1 MTGTVSCFHCGT
13 AIDGKA
19 HHVLQIDGESAALCS
34 AACEEIATRIRDKG
48 LTGFYRFRTGASAP
62 AGKDTASGRWASY
75 DREALQREFVSSHGD
90 GSREAQLLLQGVR
103 CAACSWLI
111 ERAMT
116 AVPGVREIAVD
127 PLTTRTRLRWDPGI
141 TRLGDLL
148 ERIAALGYEPYPYT
162 EDEAGRAAILE
173 RRAALPRLIVAGLG
187 MSETMGYAVAM
198 YAGALHDADPA
209 IHEFLRL
216 ISLLVATPVVFYAG
230 APFFSGAVRGL
241 RLGRPGMDV
250 PVGLA
255 IAAAYIA
262 SVWNTFRGSGAVY
275 FDSAVM
281 FVFFLSCARFLEM
294 SGRHRALSLTGALA
308 RHLPRVATRLRA
320 GRPEIVGVVE
330 LEPGDLVL
338 VPPGQSIPVD
348 GRLESASA
356 RVDESLLTGESR
368 PVHKAAGD
376 PVVAGSINLLAAAT
390 ICVERIGAST
400 VLAQIGRLIA
410 VAREE
415 RPRLVEI
422 TDRVAVWFVSGVLLL
437 AAATGAAWWLLDPA
451 RAFDIVLAVLV
462 VTCPCALALAT
473 PAAFTVGMS
482 ALARQGVLLRRAGAL
497 EMLSRVSDMVFDK
510 TGTLTEHSAGIYR
523 IEAFVGQPPERLL
536 ELASLLESRSEHPLA
551 RAFPPPATTLA
562 VTDIVAVPGQG
573 LEGRVDGERLRI
585 GTRAFVL
592 GLAGDSAA
600 DSAADS
606 GPESAVQSVYLG
618 RESQLMARFEIAER
632 VRTEAP
638 AVLAALAD
646 AGIAPAIASGDQAG
660 PVRAAAAQLGITTWH
675 AGLSPADKLELVR
688 KLQQD
693 GHIVGMVGDGIN
705 DSPVLAGADVSIAIG
720 TGTSLAQH
728 AADCILMGPGL
739 VALPAAVAHS
749 RRTMHIVRQNLWWA
763 VAYNL
768 VAVPLAIT
776 GVLAPWLAALGMSA
790 SSLLVTFNALRLGR
804 VRQEVAE
811 ARPALPLS
819 KGEALP

>member
-1 MTGTVSCFHCGT
+1 M
-13 AIDGKA
+13 
-19 HHVLQIDGESAALCS
+19 QIDGESAALCS
-34 AACEEIATRIRDKG
+34 AACEQIATRIRDKG

-62 AGKDTASGRWASY
+62 AGKDSNSGRWASY
-75 DREALQREFVSSHGD
+75 DREALQREFVNIHDD

-103 CAACSWLI
+103 CAACAWLI

-127 PLTTRTRLRWDPGI
+127 PLTTRTRLRWDPGS
-141 TRLGDLL
+141 TRLGNLL
-148 ERIAALGYEPYPYT
+148 ERIAVLGYEPCAYT
-162 EDEAGRAAILE
+162 EDEAGRAAVLE

-187 MSETMGYAVAM
+187 MSEVMGYAVAL
-198 YAGALHDADPA
+198 YGGALHDADPA
-209 IHEFLRL
+209 IHRFLRL

-230 APFFSGAVRGL
+230 APFFNGAWRGL

-262 SVWNTFRGSGAVY
+262 SVWNTFRGSGEIY

-308 RHLPRVATRLRA
+308 RHLPRVATRLRD

-330 LEPGDLVL
+330 LQPGDLVL
-338 VPPGQSIPVD
+338 VAPGQSIPVD
-348 GRLESASA
+348 GRLESAAA

-368 PVHKAAGD
+368 PVRKTAGD
-376 PVVAGSINLLAAAT
+376 AIIAGSINLLAAAT
-390 ICVERIGAST
+390 ICVERVGAGT
-400 VLAQIGRLIA
+400 VLAQISRLIA

-437 AAATGAAWWLLDPA
+437 AAATGAAWWLLDPS

-497 EMLSRVSDMVFDK
+497 EMLSCVTDMVFDK
-510 TGTLTEHSAGIYR
+510 TGTLTEHSAGIHR
-523 IEAFVGQPPERLL
+523 IETFAGHDREQVL
-536 ELASLLESRSEHPLA
+536 ELAALLESHSEHALA
-551 RAFPPPATTLA
+551 RAFPPPTTTVA
-562 VTDIVAVPGQG
+562 VTEIVAVPGQG
-573 LEGRVDGERLRI
+573 LEGRVDGQRLRI

-592 GLAGDSAA
+592 GLASDS
-600 DSAADS
+600 DN
-606 GPESAVQSVYLG
+606 GPESAAQSVYLG
-618 RESQLMARFEIAER
+618 RESQLMARFEIAEQ
-632 VRTEAP
+632 VRAEAP
-638 AVLAALAD
+638 AVLAALTD
-646 AGIAPAIASGDQAG
+646 AGIAPTIASGDQPG
-660 PVRAAAAQLGITTWH
+660 PVRAAAERLGIDAWQASLTPT
-675 AGLSPADKLELVR
+675 GKLELVR
-688 KLQQD
+688 RMQQD

-739 VALPAAVAHS
+739 DALPAAVAHS
-749 RRTMHIVRQNLWWA
+749 RRTMRIVRQNLWWA

-768 VAVPLAIT
+768 VAVPLAIS

-804 VRQEVAE
+804 VRQAVAE
-811 ARPALPLS
+811 TLPALPLG

>member
-1 MTGTVSCFHCGT
+1 MPDALNCFHCGT
-13 AIDGKA
+13 AIHGPA
-19 HHVLQIDGESAALCS
+19 THQLQIDGATVTLCS
-34 AACEEIATRIRDKG
+34 DACQEIATRIRDKG
-48 LTGFYRFRTGASAP
+48 LTEFYRFRTAASTP
-62 AGKDTASGRWASY
+62 AGADTGPERWTSY
-75 DREALQREFVSSHGD
+75 DREALQKEFVSSRSD

-111 ERAMT
+111 ERAMA
-116 AVPGVREIAVD
+116 AVPGVCEIAVD
-127 PLTTRTRLRWDPGI
+127 PLTTRTRLRWDPQV
-141 TRLGDLL
+141 TRLSELL
-148 ERIAALGYEPYPYT
+148 ACIAVLGYGPCPCT

-187 MSETMGYAVAM
+187 MSEVMGFAVAL

-230 APFFSGAVRGL
+230 APFFRGAVRGL

-262 SVWNTFRGSGAVY
+262 STWNTFKGSGPIY

-281 FVFFLSCARFLEM
+281 FVFFLTCARFLEM

-308 RHLPRVATRLRA
+308 RHLPRVATRLRD

-330 LEPGDLVL
+330 LEPGDLVM
-338 VPPGQSIPVD
+338 VAPGQSVPVD
-348 GRLESASA
+348 GRLECESA
-356 RVDESLLTGESR
+356 RVDESLLSGESR
-368 PVHKAAGD
+368 PVRKAAGD
-376 PVVAGSINLLAAAT
+376 PVIAGSINLFGAAT
-390 ICVERIGAST
+390 IRVERVGTST
-400 VLAQIGRLIA
+400 VLAQISRLIA

-422 TDRVAVWFVSGVLLL
+422 TDRVAVWFVTGVLVL
-437 AAATGAAWWLLDPA
+437 AAASGTAWWWIDA
-451 RAFDIVLAVLV
+451 SRAFEVVLAVLV

-497 EMLSRVSDMVFDK
+497 ETLSRVTDLVFDK
-510 TGTLTEHSAGIYR
+510 TGTLTEHSAGIQH
-523 IEAFVGQPPERLL
+523 IETFAGHDRERML
-536 ELASLLESRSEHPLA
+536 ELAALLESRSEHPLA
-551 RAFPPPATTLA
+551 RAFPPPRTALP
-562 VTDIVAVPGQG
+562 VTDVVAVAGQG
-573 LEGRVDGERLRI
+573 LEACVSGERLRI

-592 GLAGDSAA
+592 GLVDINASDDSP
-600 DSAADS
+600 DSTA
-606 GPESAVQSVYLG
+606 QSVYLG
-618 RESQLMARFEIAER
+618 SGSQLMARFEITER
-632 VRTEAP
+632 VRAEAP
-638 AVLAALAD
+638 AALAALGA
-646 AGIAPAIASGDQAG
+646 AGIALAIASGDQPG
-660 PVRAAAAQLGITTWH
+660 PVRAAAQRLGVDAWH
-675 AGLSPADKLELVR
+675 AHLAPAGKLEFVR
-688 KLQQD
+688 RMQQD

-705 DSPVLAGADVSIAIG
+705 DSPVLAGADVSVAVG

-739 VALPAAVAHS
+739 GALPTAVAHA

-763 VAYNL
+763 VAYNV
-768 VAVPLAIT
+768 VAVPLAIS
-776 GVLAPWLAALGMSA
+776 GLLAPWLAALGMSA

-804 VRQEVAE
+804 TLQPVPATAPDQALSE
-811 ARPALPLS
+811 ARL
-819 KGEALP
+819 

>member
-1 MTGTVSCFHCGT
+1 MNGTASCFHCGT
-13 AIDGKA
+13 AINGA
-19 HHVLQIDGESAALCS
+19 IPHELQIDGRPVALCS
-34 AACEEIATRIRDKG
+34 ASCAEITTRIRDKG
-48 LTGFYRFRTGASAP
+48 LTGFYRYRTGASAS
-62 AGKDTASGRWASY
+62 AGSDTTSGRWASY
-75 DREALQREFVSSHGD
+75 DRDALQREFVSHHDD

-111 ERAMT
+111 ERAMA

-127 PLTTRTRLRWDPGI
+127 PLTTRTRLRWNPGV

-148 ERIAALGYEPYPYT
+148 GQIAALGYEPYPYT
-162 EDEAGRAAILE
+162 EDEAGRAAIME

-187 MSETMGYAVAM
+187 MSETMGYAVAL
-198 YAGALHDADPA
+198 YAGALHDADPG
-209 IHEFLRL
+209 IHQFLRL
-216 ISLLVATPVVFYAG
+216 VSLLVATPVVFYAG

-250 PVGLA
+250 PVALA

-262 SVWNTFRGSGAVY
+262 SVWNTFKGSGEVY

-308 RHLPRVATRLRA
+308 RHLPRVATRLRD

-330 LEPGDLVL
+330 LESGDLVL

-348 GRLESASA
+348 GRLDSTSAS
-356 RVDESLLTGESR
+356 VDESLLTGESR
-368 PVHKAAGD
+368 PMRKTAGD
-376 PVVAGSINLLAAAT
+376 PVVAGSINLLGAAT
-390 ICVERIGAST
+390 VRVERVGT
-400 VLAQIGRLIA
+400 GTMLAQIGRLMA

-437 AAATGAAWWLLDPA
+437 AAATGAAWWQLDPG

-482 ALARQGVLLRRAGAL
+482 ALARRGVLLRRAGAL
-497 EMLSRVSDMVFDK
+497 ETLSQVSDMVFDK
-510 TGTLTEHSAGIYR
+510 TGTLTEHSAGIHR
-523 IEAFVGQPPERLL
+523 IESLSGRDPGQLL
-536 ELASLLESRSEHPLA
+536 ELAALLESRSEHPLA
-551 RAFPPPATTLA
+551 RAFPSPATA
-562 VTDIVAVPGQG
+562 ARVTDIVAVPGQG
-573 LEGRVDGERLRI
+573 LEGCVDGQRLRI

-592 GLAGDSAA
+592 GLAGGSGAAEDAASAA
-600 DSAADS
+600 
-606 GPESAVQSVYLG
+606 QSVYLG
-618 RESQLMARFEIAER
+618 RESLLMARFEIAER
-632 VRTEAP
+632 VRVEAP
-638 AVLAALAD
+638 VVLAALES
-646 AGIAPAIASGDQAG
+646 AGITPIIASGDQAG
-660 PVRAAAAQLGITTWH
+660 PVRVAADRLGIARWH

-688 KLQQD
+688 GLQHGD
-693 GHIVGMVGDGIN
+693 RIVGMVGDGIN

-728 AADCILMGPGL
+728 AADCILMGPDLG
-739 VALPAAVAHS
+739 ALPAAVAHS

-763 VAYNL
+763 ATYNL
-768 VAVPLAIT
+768 VAVPLAVT
-776 GVLAPWLAALGMSA
+776 GLLAPWVAALGMSA

-804 VRQEVAE
+804 VPQAVTDEPRGVA
-811 ARPALPLS
+811 LD